1 MNKAKRRILL
11 IDDNFDT
18 IDLIEVFL
26 YRQFSLV
33 TAENGFEGLKTAK
46 EIVPDLILTDI
57 MMPVMD
63 GIRFFNELR
72 KLELVAAVPVIAM
85 TSFLKKVT
93 TKSLLN
99 MGFNGVLAKPVEREK
114 LLAAI
119 ASVLPIVAQ

>member
-1 MNKAKRRILL
+1 MNEAKKKILL

-18 IDLIEVFL
+18 IDLVEVFL
-26 YRQFSLV
+26 YRQFDIV
-33 TAENGFEGLKTAK
+33 TAENGFEGLKAAM

-72 KLELVAAVPVIAM
+72 KRDQVAAVPVIAM
-85 TSFLKKVT
+85 TSFIKKVT

-99 MGFNGVLAKPVEREK
+99 MGFNGVVAKPVEREK
-114 LLAAI
+114 LLAII
-119 ASVLPIVAQ
+119 ANVLPIMAH